1 MKTYP
6 TRAEMNR
13 LKPERLFTAV
23 DYIYCVSTQAGLS
36 VDFLASLCEV
46 LDPKLAILDGVILVQ
61 AVGALD
67 RYRKYVSEGQ
77 APARAQYWSNLLET
91 TSLFGDTPLPEARR
105 LAAVIASTWRSAL
118 HAQHPGTQQEVKVLE
133 DAAEGEV
140 FVTLLS
146 ELPS

>member
-6 TRAEMNR
+6 TRSEMAR
-13 LKPERLFTAV
+13 LNPDHLFTAV
-23 DYIYCVSTQAGLS
+23 DYIYYVSTEAGLS
-36 VDFLASLCEV
+36 PDFLASLCEV

-67 RYRKYVSEGQ
+67 RYRKYTSEGQ
-77 APARAQYWSNLLET
+77 TPTQAQYWSNLLET

-105 LAAVIASTWRSAL
+105 LAAVIASAWRSAL
-118 HAQHPGTQQEVKVLE
+118 HAQHPETQQEVRVME